1 MRRLGTV
8 ALAFLFLMP
17 AIAGCLEDN
26 DVEPISVNDIVVN
39 PITMVG
45 GEFQPFVISA
55 KRDVSVFIPHMV
67 IDPVSNYCLFL
78 LNKINSLKTPK
89 KMLFQ

>member
-17 AIAGCLEDN
+17 AMAGCLEDN

-39 PITMVG
+39 PITLGFRYV
-45 GEFQPFVISA
+45 VVLS
-55 KRDVSVFIPHMV
+55 VS
-67 IDPVSNYCLFL
+67 
-78 LNKINSLKTPK
+78 KTLWAFP
-89 KMLFQ
+89 